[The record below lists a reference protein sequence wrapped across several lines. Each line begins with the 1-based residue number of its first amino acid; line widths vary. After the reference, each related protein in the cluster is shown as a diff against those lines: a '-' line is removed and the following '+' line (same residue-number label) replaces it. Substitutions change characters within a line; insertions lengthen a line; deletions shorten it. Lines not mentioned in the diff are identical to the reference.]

1 MWKVSQ
7 IFKVRVRSLGMG
19 PNSIYTSEW
28 WRRVHSHKRGACLW
42 LPATNWPR
50 FPWGAGQADS
60 RFHKTSSNS
69 SASQPKQMPHQYL
82 TFLKITTTK
91 TSRRN
96 KNFLREENYS
106 PCSITTTT
114 SASPYQ
120 QIWAERAGTPQK
132 CCTYAFVEVNAPQSH
147 NVVQLE
153 ETCSSGS
160 QICPVMEL
168 CLLNKFYS
176 EFQHI
181 KDNVINQFRVKL
193 NFMDCN
199 TPRENTVQHLHFRLQ
214 KMRTRVLK
222 WTIQTHAKPW
232 AERRLKVQIF
242 WILCGSLFLYL
253 AELSA
258 ARLTPLWA
266 PSTSPLGWFLYPKSS
281 WPNSTP
287 QLPIL
292 WHCLMT

>member
-1 MWKVSQ
+1 M
-7 IFKVRVRSLGMG
+7 
-19 PNSIYTSEW
+19 
-28 WRRVHSHKRGACLW
+28 A
-42 LPATNWPR
+42 
-50 FPWGAGQADS
+50 
-60 RFHKTSSNS
+60 
-69 SASQPKQMPHQYL
+69 
-82 TFLKITTTK
+82 
-91 TSRRN
+91 
-96 KNFLREENYS
+96 
-106 PCSITTTT
+106 
-114 SASPYQ
+114 
-120 QIWAERAGTPQK
+120 PQR

-214 KMRTRVLK
+214 KMRTRVLE
-222 WTIQTHAKPW
+222 WTIQTHAEPW

-253 AELSA
+253 AELCA